1 MYPPRRRA
9 GPGRSDNMRRPR
21 LRGLPVNSLIPN
33 ILTVL
38 AVCAGLTAVRFALA
52 EQWELAVMA
61 IAVAAILDALD
72 GRVARLLKGTSK
84 FGAELDSLSDF
95 VSFGVAPALVLYRW
109 TMSELGG
116 MGWIIVLAYAVCCGL
131 RLARFNTAL
140 EDPNEPEFAANF
152 FTGVPAPA
160 AAGLALLPM
169 MISFQ
174 VGDDFFRLALVN
186 AVNLAFVAF
195 LMVSQI
201 PTFSF
206 KKMRVKKESV
216 LPVLIVVGLVGAVV
230 ASYPWF
236 VLTAICAIYLA
247 IIPVSWRSWQRQ
259 EVAFAGKSEP
269 DEDQKASDEQTPSDT
284 K

>member
-1 MYPPRRRA
+1 
-9 GPGRSDNMRRPR
+9 
-21 LRGLPVNSLIPN
+21 
-33 ILTVL
+33 
-38 AVCAGLTAVRFALA
+38 
-52 EQWELAVMA
+52 
-61 IAVAAILDALD
+61 
-72 GRVARLLKGTSK
+72 
-84 FGAELDSLSDF
+84 
-95 VSFGVAPALVLYRW
+95 
-109 TMSELGG
+109 MSELGG

>member
-1 MYPPRRRA
+1 MLRRR
-9 GPGRSDNMRRPR
+9 GPR

-38 AVCAGLTAVRFALA
+38 AVCAGLTSVRFALA
-52 EQWELAVMA
+52 EQWQFAVMA

-95 VSFGVAPALVLYRW
+95 VSFGVAPALILYRW

-140 EDPNEPEFAANF
+140 EDPDEPAYAANY

-169 MISFQ
+169 MFSFQ
-174 VGDDFFRLALVN
+174 VGDDFFRLAIVN
-186 AVNLAFVAF
+186 VVNLGFVAF

-216 LPVLIVVGLVGAVV
+216 LPVLIVVGLLGAVV

-236 VLTAICAIYLA
+236 VLTAICAVYLA
-247 IIPVSWRSWQRQ
+247 IIPISWRSWKRH
-259 EVAFAGKSEP
+259 EAAFAAEASVDPEAIETS
-269 DEDQKASDEQTPSDT
+269 DSRKASDEQTPSD
-284 K
+284 KK

>member
-1 MYPPRRRA
+1 M
-9 GPGRSDNMRRPR
+9 
-21 LRGLPVNSLIPN
+21 RGLPVNSLIPN

-38 AVCAGLTAVRFALA
+38 AVCAGLTSVRFALA
-52 EQWELAVMA
+52 EQWQFAVMA

-95 VSFGVAPALVLYRW
+95 VSFGVAPALILYRW

-140 EDPNEPEFAANF
+140 EDPDEPEYAANY

-169 MISFQ
+169 MFSFQ

-216 LPVLIVVGLVGAVV
+216 LPVLIVVGLLGAVV

-236 VLTAICAIYLA
+236 VLTAICAVYLA
-247 IIPVSWRSWQRQ
+247 IIPISWRSWKRH
-259 EVAFAGKSEP
+259 EVAFASEISADP
-269 DEDQKASDEQTPSDT
+269 EVVEISESQTSENQKASDEQTPSD
-284 K
+284 KN

>member
-1 MYPPRRRA
+1 MIRRR
-9 GPGRSDNMRRPR
+9 GPR

-38 AVCAGLTAVRFALA
+38 AVCAGLTSVRFALA
-52 EQWELAVMA
+52 EQWQFAVMA
-61 IAVAAILDALD
+61 IALAALLDALD
-72 GRVARLLKGTSK
+72 GRVARMLKGTSK

-95 VSFGVAPALVLYRW
+95 VSFGVAPALILYRW

-116 MGWIIVLAYAVCCGL
+116 IGWILVLAYAVCCGL

-140 EDPNEPEFAANF
+140 EDPDEPEFAANY

-160 AAGLALLPM
+160 AAGLVLLPM

-174 VGDDFFRLALVN
+174 VGDDFFRLALLN
-186 AVNLAFVAF
+186 AVNLIFVAF
-195 LMVSQI
+195 MMVSQI

-216 LPVLIVVGLVGAVV
+216 LPVLIVVGLLGAVV

-236 VLTAICAIYLA
+236 VLSAICAVYMA
-247 IIPVSWRSWQRQ
+247 IIPVSWRSWRRH
-259 EVAFAGKSEP
+259 EAALDANNASE
-269 DEDQKASDEQTPSDT
+269 EQKAPDDQAPSDN

>member
-1 MYPPRRRA
+1 MLRRR
-9 GPGRSDNMRRPR
+9 GPR

-38 AVCAGLTAVRFALA
+38 AVCAGLTSVRFALA
-52 EQWELAVMA
+52 EQWQFAVMA

-95 VSFGVAPALVLYRW
+95 VSFGVAPALILYRW

-116 MGWIIVLAYAVCCGL
+116 LGWIIVLAYAVCCGL

-140 EDPNEPEFAANF
+140 EDPDEPEYAANY

-169 MISFQ
+169 MFSFQ

-186 AVNLAFVAF
+186 VVNLGFVAF

-216 LPVLIVVGLVGAVV
+216 LPVLIVVGLLGAVV

-236 VLTAICAIYLA
+236 VLTAICAVYLA
-247 IIPVSWRSWQRQ
+247 IIPISWRSWRRH
-259 EVAFAGKSEP
+259 EAAFVAEASVESDAIEASES
-269 DEDQKASDEQTPSDT
+269 QKASDEQTPSD
-284 K
+284 KK

>member
-1 MYPPRRRA
+1 MLRRR
-9 GPGRSDNMRRPR
+9 GPR

-38 AVCAGLTAVRFALA
+38 AVCAGLTSVRFALA
-52 EQWELAVMA
+52 EQWQFAVMA

-95 VSFGVAPALVLYRW
+95 VSFGVAPALILYRW

-140 EDPNEPEFAANF
+140 EDPDEPAYAANY

-169 MISFQ
+169 MFSFQ

-216 LPVLIVVGLVGAVV
+216 LPVLIVVGLLGAVV

-236 VLTAICAIYLA
+236 VLTAICAVYLA
-247 IIPVSWRSWQRQ
+247 IIPISWRRWKRH
-259 EVAFAGKSEP
+259 EVAYEAEVSAAS
-269 DEDQKASDEQTPSDT
+269 DADQSILDQKASEDQTPSD
-284 K
+284 KK

>member
-1 MYPPRRRA
+1 MIS
-9 GPGRSDNMRRPR
+9 GRRPR
-21 LRGLPVNSLIPN
+21 LRGLPVNSLVPN

-38 AVCAGLTAVRFALA
+38 AVCAGLTSVRFALA
-52 EQWELAVMA
+52 EQWEFAVMA
-61 IAVAAILDALD
+61 IAVAALLDALD

-95 VSFGVAPALVLYRW
+95 VSFGVAPALVLYQW
-109 TMSELGG
+109 TMSALGG
-116 MGWIIVLAYAVCCGL
+116 MGWIVVLAYAVCCGL

-140 EDPNEPEFAANF
+140 EDPDEPEFAANY

-174 VGDDFFRLALVN
+174 IGDDFFRLAFVN
-186 AVNLAFVAF
+186 AINLVFVAF
-195 LMVSQI
+195 LMVSQV
-201 PTFSF
+201 PTWSF
-206 KKMRVKKESV
+206 KKMRVKRESV
-216 LPVLIVVGLVGAVV
+216 LPVLIVVGLIGAVV

-236 VLTAICAIYLA
+236 VLSAICVTYLG
-247 IIPVSWRSWQRQ
+247 IIPLSWRSWRRH
-259 EVAFAGKSEP
+259 EAALS
-269 DEDQKASDEQTPSDT
+269 EQTGVTASTDPAQEQETAEQEIPEEQTSDDS

>member
-1 MYPPRRRA
+1 
-9 GPGRSDNMRRPR
+9 
-21 LRGLPVNSLIPN
+21 
-33 ILTVL
+33 
-38 AVCAGLTAVRFALA
+38 
-52 EQWELAVMA
+52 
-61 IAVAAILDALD
+61 
-72 GRVARLLKGTSK
+72 
-84 FGAELDSLSDF
+84 
-95 VSFGVAPALVLYRW
+95 
-109 TMSELGG
+109 

-140 EDPNEPEFAANF
+140 EDPDEPEYAANY

-169 MISFQ
+169 MFSFQ

-216 LPVLIVVGLVGAVV
+216 LPVLIVVGLLGAVV

-236 VLTAICAIYLA
+236 VLTAICAVYLA
-247 IIPVSWRSWQRQ
+247 IIPISWRSWKRH
-259 EVAFAGKSEP
+259 EVAFASEISADP
-269 DEDQKASDEQTPSDT
+269 EVVEISESQTSENQKASDEQTPSD
-284 K
+284 KN

>member
-1 MYPPRRRA
+1 
-9 GPGRSDNMRRPR
+9 MRRPR

>member
-1 MYPPRRRA
+1 MLRRR
-9 GPGRSDNMRRPR
+9 GPR

-38 AVCAGLTAVRFALA
+38 AVCAGLTSVRFALA
-52 EQWELAVMA
+52 EQWQFAVMA

-95 VSFGVAPALVLYRW
+95 VSFGVAPALILYRW

-140 EDPNEPEFAANF
+140 EDPDEPEYAANY

-169 MISFQ
+169 MFSFQ

-216 LPVLIVVGLVGAVV
+216 LPVLIVVGLLGAVV

-236 VLTAICAIYLA
+236 VLTAICAVYLA
-247 IIPVSWRSWQRQ
+247 IIPISWRSWRRH
-259 EVAFAGKSEP
+259 EAAFVAEASVESDAIEASES
-269 DEDQKASDEQTPSDT
+269 QKASDEQTPSD
-284 K
+284 KK

>member
-1 MYPPRRRA
+1 MLRRR
-9 GPGRSDNMRRPR
+9 GPR

-38 AVCAGLTAVRFALA
+38 AVCAGLTSVRFALA
-52 EQWELAVMA
+52 EQWQFAVMA

-95 VSFGVAPALVLYRW
+95 VSFGVAPALILYRW

-140 EDPNEPEFAANF
+140 EDPDEPEYAANY

-160 AAGLALLPM
+160 AAGFALLPM
-169 MISFQ
+169 MFSFQ

-216 LPVLIVVGLVGAVV
+216 LPVLIVVGLLGAVV

-236 VLTAICAIYLA
+236 VLTAICAVYLA
-247 IIPVSWRSWQRQ
+247 IIPISWRSWKRH
-259 EVAFAGKSEP
+259 EVAFASEISADP
-269 DEDQKASDEQTPSDT
+269 EVVEISESQTSENQKASDEQTPSD
-284 K
+284 KN